1 MSKTITISDET
12 YDTIKDFCHSIAT
25 QDSRSTR
32 IPYVYA
38 IRDTKRIY
46 GIDTEFA
53 HDGYEWCAESG
64 EEGFTT
70 DEAFMDFIIENDYD
84 HGVDLDEEESV
95 YGFRKVYYVD
105 TLTTRNIFL
114 TEQGAHTHL
123 KSYSYQYDDPDIKVI
138 HLSGNTEILG
148 LITSL
153 NEIIN

>member
-53 HDGYEWCAESG
+53 HDGYEWFAETS
-64 EEGFTT
+64 EDSHTT
-70 DEAFMDFIIENDYD
+70 DESFMAYIIENDLD
-84 HGVDLDEEESV
+84 HDVDLEEEDYL

-105 TLTTRNIFL
+105 TLTIRNIFL

-123 KSYSYQYDDPDIKVI
+123 NSYSYQYDDPDIKVI